1 MRKITASIKEAFES
15 GKSKTIGNTA
25 TDGSTV
31 WLHGN
36 AIIKREEDGNI
47 YATLAGWNTPT
58 TKERTNGIV
67 NAGFHTVK
75 GQAMRN
81 NEPVDDNSWIKIS

>member
-1 MRKITASIKEAFES
+1 MRKITLEIKKAFES
-15 GKSKTIGNTA
+15 GESKTIGNTA
-25 TDGSTV
+25 TDGNTV

-36 AIIKREEDGNI
+36 AIIKKENGNI

-81 NEPVDDNSWIKIS
+81 NEPVNDNSWIKIS

>member
-1 MRKITASIKEAFES
+1 MRKITLEIKKAFEA
-15 GKSKTIGNTA
+15 GTSKTVGNTS
-25 TDGSTV
+25 TDGTIV
-31 WLHGN
+31 WLHDN
-36 AIIKREEDGNI
+36 AIIKKENGNI

-81 NEPVDDNSWIKIS
+81 NEPVNDNSWIKIS

>member
-1 MRKITASIKEAFES
+1 MRKITSLIKEAFEA

-25 TDGSTV
+25 TDGNTV

-36 AIIKREEDGNI
+36 AIIKKEDGNI

-58 TKERTNGIV
+58 TKERTNEIV

-81 NEPVDDNSWIKIS
+81 NEPVNDNEWIKIS